1 MRLREEKE
9 DLDQQVKNKIYDE
22 KIINIGFDIDNTLTD
37 ETEFEFEMYQKWR
50 TDIAHIGPYTQYRNL
65 AGVTFLDRYP
75 ATEKIVNDQFQKWY
89 FPLMV
94 KEAPLRLGIKELLE
108 ELPKIS
114 VHEYR
119 FASHIITRRDDYYE
133 GTYSGPMMRQ
143 DTIDRFKKEGLK
155 YDKIFFRGFN
165 KKQTMKDNNIHIL
178 VDDEPMNIFQVST
191 EFPIIVA
198 NKPYN
203 KNITGRNIYNKENVF
218 DTDIFTGVLK
228 DIVEEVI
235 L

>member
-1 MRLREEKE
+1 
-9 DLDQQVKNKIYDE
+9 
-22 KIINIGFDIDNTLTD
+22 
-37 ETEFEFEMYQKWR
+37 
-50 TDIAHIGPYTQYRNL
+50 
-65 AGVTFLDRYP
+65 
-75 ATEKIVNDQFQKWY
+75 
-89 FPLMV
+89 
-94 KEAPLRLGIKELLE
+94 
-108 ELPKIS
+108 
-114 VHEYR
+114 
-119 FASHIITRRDDYYE
+119 
-133 GTYSGPMMRQ
+133 MRQ

-155 YDKIFFRGFN
+155 YDKFFFRSFN

-218 DTDIFTGVLK
+218 DIDIFTGVLK